1 MSTTKCL
8 HYKMSTPQN
17 FYVTLQNVCLRN
29 RMSTLQTICTWHTI
43 PNLIVLQAY
52 YLFPIKLCE
61 TARKYQFNL
70 KFFPTNSFTYTY
82 SPKHFW
88 TSIYCT
94 IHSSTSTYSTITSW
108 TSTTTIHSWT
118 STNST
123 IHSWTSTYYTSLSWT
138 STYSTFNHPLLPIF
152 YVSRFYL
159 YPFTLPPQPMFHSF
173 TSTISRF
180 TLPFI
185 PTVYHV
191 SLFCLTTCHFSPF
204 HLYLLLV
211 HSSTSTSSTFHSSIS
226 TYSIFHSSFSTSTF
240 SNFHS
245 ST

>member
-17 FYVTLQNVCLRN
+17 VYVTLQNVCLRN

-70 KFFPTNSFTYTY
+70 SFSQLTL
-82 SPKHFW
+82 SPIPIRQNTFEPL
-88 TSIYCT
+88 SIVQFT
-94 IHSSTSTYSTITSW
+94 LRPQPIPQLPHGPLPPQFTLGPLPIPQF
-108 TSTTTIHSWT
+108 ILGPLPIAQVFLGPLPIPH
-118 STNST
+118 
-123 IHSWTSTYYTSLSWT
+123 
-138 STYSTFNHPLLPIF
+138 FNHPLLPIF

-204 HLYLLLV
+204 HLYLLQV